1 MARFQREAEVLAS
14 LNHPNIAAIYGVEER
29 ALVMELVEGDSP
41 QGPMP
46 FDDAWIVASQIAVAL
61 DYAHDKGIVHRD
73 LKPANVKVTHEG
85 IVKLLD
91 FGLAKAFSEP
101 GAAPSGDAANSPT
114 LTMGAT
120 QVGMILGTAAYMSP
134 EQAKGK
140 QVDKRAD
147 IWAFGVVLYELLT
160 GERLFQGE
168 DVSDTL
174 AHVLTKQPE
183 IDKAPA
189 QARKLLRRCLER
201 DPRKRLR
208 DIGEAQHLLEVNTAD
223 EESVADRGRKIRWLW
238 PAASAVFFAVATAFA
253 LVHFREQ
260 PPERQVLQYTLAAP
274 EKAKNVQE
282 FALSPDGHYLVMRA
296 FGDGVPQLW
305 LRALDSLQP
314 QPLAGTE
321 NASYPF
327 WSPDSRW
334 IAFFADNTL
343 KKISVNGG
351 PVQTLC
357 PARGQ
362 GGTWNRDGVI
372 VFGAFGVPA
381 TGLFRVP
388 QAGGVP
394 VQLSKPVLGARR
406 MPTFLPDGRHFLY
419 TAIGGQ
425 ENGIYLASVDSTEQL
440 RLVLDESK
448 PEYFDGH
455 LLFVREQTLMAQPLD
470 PKSLETKGDLFPV
483 GLVEQVASGRNP
495 GDYSYSI
502 STQGILTYQTGAG
515 GGGGRQYLWFDRA
528 GKEAG
533 SVGGAVRSI
542 NSFALSP
549 DGKRL
554 VTERM
559 SQGASSDLWITELER
574 SNTESRFTF
583 DNSRNTHPVWSPDS
597 SKVVF
602 TSSRGGN
609 YSLYQRAAN
618 GPGQDELLLE
628 SKNPKAPWDWSRDGR
643 FVIFME
649 ADPKTK
655 EDIWALPMAADK
667 KTPIKLA
674 SMASEYRETQGQL
687 SPDGRW
693 LAYVSDESG
702 GFEIYVQPFEPA
714 WEKPVTGKWK
724 ISTMGGTQPRWRS
737 DGRELFYVAPDRKLM
752 SVEIKTA
759 AQTFDR
765 GAPQRL
771 IDSRSD
777 VVGNPTQ
784 WGYVPSADGKRFL
797 IAVAPGAIDQA
808 PPLTVIANWFAGA
821 KK

>member
-1 MARFQREAEVLAS
+1 
-14 LNHPNIAAIYGVEER
+14 
-29 ALVMELVEGDSP
+29 MELVEGETLA
-41 QGPMP
+41 GPLPLETTLKYAAQMI
-46 FDDAWIVASQIAVAL
+46 DALEA
-61 DYAHDKGIVHRD
+61 AHEKGIVHRD
-73 LKPANVKVTHEG
+73 LKPANVKITPEG
-85 IVKLLD
+85 VVKVLD
-91 FGLAKAFSEP
+91 FGLATAASDDAPRDSEL
-101 GAAPSGDAANSPT
+101 SPT
-114 LTMGAT
+114 LTIRAT
-120 QVGMILGTAAYMSP
+120 QVGVLMGTAGYMSP
-134 EQAKGK
+134 EQARG
-140 QVDKRAD
+140 QRVDKRAD
-147 IWAFGVVLYELLT
+147 VWAFGVVLYEILT
-160 GERLFQGE
+160 GKRLFEG
-168 DVSDTL
+168 DTVSDTL
-174 AHVLTKQPE
+174 AHVLTKDPDLE
-183 IDKAPA
+183 SVPPKV
-189 QARKLLRRCLER
+189 RKLLRRCLQR
-201 DPRKRLR
+201 NLKLRLK
-208 DIGEAQHLLEVNTAD
+208 DIGEARFLLEDDPAGLPLKAQAEGLNH
-223 EESVADRGRKIRWLW
+223 LW
-238 PAASAVFFAVATAFA
+238 IPWALAGALALGAAALAF
-253 LVHFREQ
+253 LHFREQ
-260 PPERQVLQYTLAAP
+260 PPEKQVLQYTMAAP

-296 FGDGVPQLW
+296 FGDGAPRLW
-305 LRALDSLQP
+305 LRALDSLQS

-351 PVQTLC
+351 PAQTLC

-394 VQLSKPVLGARR
+394 VQLSKLVLGAHR
-406 MPTFLPDGRHFLY
+406 MPVFLPDGRHFLY

-425 ENGIYLASVDSTEQL
+425 ENGIYLASVDSKEQR

-470 PKSLETKGDLFPV
+470 PKSLEATGDLFPA
-483 GLVEQVASGRNP
+483 GRVEQVASGRNP
-495 GDYSYSI
+495 ADYSYSI
-502 STQGILTYQTGAG
+502 STQGVLTYQTSAG

-528 GKEAG
+528 GKEVA

-574 SNTESRFTF
+574 SNTEARFTF

-602 TSSRGGN
+602 SSSRGGN

-643 FVIFME
+643 FVIYME

-655 EDIWALPMAADK
+655 EDIWALPMTADK

-674 SMASEYRETQGQL
+674 SLASEYRETQGQL

-724 ISTMGGTQPRWRS
+724 ISAMGGTQPRWRS

-752 SVEIKTA
+752 SVDIKTA
-759 AQTFDR
+759 AQTFDW

-777 VVGNPTQ
+777 VVGNSTQ

-797 IAVAPGAIDQA
+797 ISAAPGAIDQA
-808 PPLTVIANWFAGA
+808 PPLTVVVNWLSGV